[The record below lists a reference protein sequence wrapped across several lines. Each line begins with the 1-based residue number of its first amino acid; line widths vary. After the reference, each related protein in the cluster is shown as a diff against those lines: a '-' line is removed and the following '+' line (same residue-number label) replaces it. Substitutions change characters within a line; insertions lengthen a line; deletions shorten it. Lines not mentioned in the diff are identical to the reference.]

1 MLSLAKS
8 KQRRKRTMENT
19 IIITRKWELATVA
32 AATFGTASAFP
43 CAYDPPE
50 LTH

>member
-1 MLSLAKS
+1 
-8 KQRRKRTMENT
+8 MENT
-19 IIITRKWELATVA
+19 NIITRKWELATVVA
-32 AATFGTASAFP
+32 AVSAAFGSDSAFP

>member
-1 MLSLAKS
+1 MPSLAKS

-19 IIITRKWELATVA
+19 IIITRKWELVYAVVA
-32 AATFGTASAFP
+32 AFGTYSAFP